1 MRNKITV
8 IGGGFVGEHVAVGC
22 AQKELGDVI
31 LLDIL
36 EGVPQG
42 KGLDLFESSP
52 VQGFD
57 SEVRGTND
65 YLETAGSDV
74 VVITAGLARK
84 PGMSRDDLLRKNAE
98 IVRSCAENVRTKS
111 PDAIVIVV
119 SNPLDV
125 MAYVAKSVTRFPK
138 ERVIGMA
145 GILDTARFRSFIAM
159 ELGVSV
165 ESISALV
172 LGGHGDSMVP
182 LPRYATV
189 NGVPLPQLLDAATI
203 EAINDR
209 TRNGGIEIVNY
220 YKTGSA
226 YYAPGAAAYEMVA
239 AILKDKKKILPC
251 AVYLEGEYGYENL
264 FIGVPCVLG
273 RGGMEKV
280 VELSLTTE
288 EKGLLHKSAEAVRG
302 LVGSLPKG

>member
-22 AQKELGDVI
+22 AQRELGDVI

-52 VQGFD
+52 VEGFD
-57 SEVRGTND
+57 SDVRGTND

-98 IVRSCAENVRTKS
+98 IVRACAENVRTKS

-145 GILDTARFRSFIAM
+145 GVLDTARFRSFIAM
-159 ELGVSV
+159 ELRVSV
-165 ESISALV
+165 ESVSALV

-182 LPRYATV
+182 LPRLTTV
-189 NGVPLPQLLDAATI
+189 
-203 EAINDR
+203 
-209 TRNGGIEIVNY
+209 GGIPLTELCSQERIDALVKRTAGGGGEIVSLL
-220 YKTGSA
+220 KTGSA
-226 YYAPGAAAYEMVA
+226 YHAPAASVVEMVES
-239 AILKDKKKILPC
+239 ILRDKRKILPC
-251 AVYLEGEYGYENL
+251 AAWLEGEYGIHGV
-264 FIGVPCVLG
+264 FVGVPVMLGTRGIEKIYEIHLNEDELKALRESAGQVLETQG
-273 RGGMEKV
+273 ALQM
-280 VELSLTTE
+280 
-288 EKGLLHKSAEAVRG
+288 
-302 LVGSLPKG
+302 

>member
-22 AQKELGDVI
+22 AQRELGDVI

-52 VQGFD
+52 VEGFD

-98 IVRSCAENVRTKS
+98 IVRTCAENVRTKS

-125 MAYVAKSVTRFPK
+125 MAYVAKSVTKFPK

-145 GILDTARFRSFIAM
+145 GILDTARFRSFIAL

-165 ESISALV
+165 ESVSALV

-182 LPRYATV
+182 LPRLTTV
-189 NGVPLPQLLDAATI
+189 GGIPLTELCSPERI
-203 EAINDR
+203 EAIVKR
-209 TRNGGIEIVNY
+209 TAGGGGEIVSLL
-220 YKTGSA
+220 KTGSA
-226 YYAPGAAAYEMVA
+226 YHAPAASVVEMVES
-239 AILKDKKKILPC
+239 ILRDKRKILPC
-251 AVYLEGEYGYENL
+251 AAWLEGEYGIHGV
-264 FIGVPCVLG
+264 FVGVPVMLGTRGIEKIYEIRLEADELKALRESAGHVLETQG
-273 RGGMEKV
+273 ALQM
-280 VELSLTTE
+280 
-288 EKGLLHKSAEAVRG
+288 
-302 LVGSLPKG
+302 

>member
-22 AQKELGDVI
+22 AQKELGNVV

-42 KGLDLFESSP
+42 KSLDLFESSP
-52 VQGFD
+52 VEGFD

-98 IVRSCAENVRTKS
+98 IVRACAENVRTKS

-165 ESISALV
+165 
-172 LGGHGDSMVP
+172 
-182 LPRYATV
+182 
-189 NGVPLPQLLDAATI
+189 
-203 EAINDR
+203 
-209 TRNGGIEIVNY
+209 
-220 YKTGSA
+220 
-226 YYAPGAAAYEMVA
+226 
-239 AILKDKKKILPC
+239 
-251 AVYLEGEYGYENL
+251 
-264 FIGVPCVLG
+264 
-273 RGGMEKV
+273 
-280 VELSLTTE
+280 
-288 EKGLLHKSAEAVRG
+288 
-302 LVGSLPKG
+302 